1 MPAPRKID
9 LIPAEL
15 RRWLAEA
22 LEARGFGD
30 IIAVT
35 EELNFKLDEA
45 GVEVSIGKSAVGDFS
60 KALKDQ
66 REAMG
71 LAETLLADMD
81 IERESDLHKVLMQL
95 IATSAV
101 QLLRSVRD
109 DDKHLD
115 AKDLMAL
122 GRMLKDIMSSAGI
135 REKLRDDE
143 RARIAK
149 EARAAAEAEIAERL
163 DAAVTEAGLSEAGL
177 SETQLDLIRRK
188 VLGVGA

>member
-1 MPAPRKID
+1 MPPPKKLD
-9 LIPAEL
+9 LIPTEL
-15 RRWLAEA
+15 RDRLAQE
-22 LEARGFGD
+22 LEAHGFGN
-30 IIAVT
+30 IVEIT
-35 EELNFKLDEA
+35 ESLNFWLEES
-45 GVEVSIGKSAVGDFS
+45 GLSLTIGKSAVGDFS

-101 QLLRSVRD
+101 QLIRSVRAED
-109 DDKHLD
+109 GQLE
-115 AKDLMAL
+115 AKELMSL
-122 GRMLKDIMSSAGI
+122 GRMLKDLMSSAGL

-149 EARAAAEAEIAERL
+149 EARAAAEAEMGERL
-163 DAAVTEAGLSEAGL
+163 ETAVTEAGLTEDRAN
-177 SETQLDLIRRK
+177 DIRRK
-188 VLGVGA
+188 VLGMST

>member
-1 MPAPRKID
+1 MPAPKKLD
-9 LIPAEL
+9 LIPREL
-15 RRWLAEA
+15 REWLAEA

-30 IIAVT
+30 IVALT
-35 EELNFKLDEA
+35 EELNFRLQEE

-81 IERESDLHKVLMQL
+81 IEKESDIHKVLMQL

-101 QLLRSVRD
+101 QLIRSVRE
-109 DDKHLD
+109 DDKHLE

-143 RARIAK
+143 RARIAR
-149 EARAAAEAEIAERL
+149 EARAAAEVEMGERL
-163 DAAVTEAGLSEAGL
+163 ETAAAEAGLTGDRLA
-177 SETQLDLIRRK
+177 TIRNR
-188 VLGVGA
+188 VLGLAT